1 MNESPASL
9 AFPVLIICAPLL
21 FMAWGLRVIQ
31 QGFAGEMLEKES
43 QIKNGK
49 EK

>member
-9 AFPVLIICAPLL
+9 AFPVFIICAPLL
-21 FMAWGLRVIQ
+21 FMAWGLRVMQ

-43 QIKNGK
+43 QTEKGK
-49 EK
+49 GI